1 RPQHRLR
8 LRERGLRDR
17 LPLLGGRRLPEL
29 RSTRRRNDRR
39 RRQGPRRLVRPLRS
53 RSSEP
58 RLIHQLHPAPGERPR
73 GIASQGKRTD
83 MNKLTL
89 SEWIT
94 ADNGTRN
101 EYLEQI
107 IADAENEIAK
117 QNAIIEWAREQISPA
132 TDGPVKHS
140 IRWINTANLSRA
152 FPGGPGVVVHGAEC
166 RDLDKIRMD
175 PAVRA
180 GLETISDPE

>member
-1 RPQHRLR
+1 
-8 LRERGLRDR
+8 
-17 LPLLGGRRLPEL
+17 
-29 RSTRRRNDRR
+29 
-39 RRQGPRRLVRPLRS
+39 
-53 RSSEP
+53 
-58 RLIHQLHPAPGERPR
+58 
-73 GIASQGKRTD
+73 

-117 QNAIIEWAREQISPA
+117 QNRIITWAREQISPA
-132 TDGPVKHS
+132 TDEPVKHS
-140 IRWINTANLSRA
+140 IRWINTDNLSTMLPYA
-152 FPGGPGVVVHGAEC
+152 VAVHGAEC
-166 RDLDKIRMD
+166 RDLGKLRRD

-180 GLETISDPE
+180 GMTSISDPEYWASAKGFATDYNADFYDEAGAEGCHTIAFFPCTGMVEKTTVTTGFDGVL

>member
-1 RPQHRLR
+1 
-8 LRERGLRDR
+8 
-17 LPLLGGRRLPEL
+17 
-29 RSTRRRNDRR
+29 
-39 RRQGPRRLVRPLRS
+39 
-53 RSSEP
+53 
-58 RLIHQLHPAPGERPR
+58 
-73 GIASQGKRTD
+73 

-117 QNAIIEWAREQISPA
+117 QNAIITWAREQISPA
-132 TDGPVKHS
+132 TDEPVKHS
-140 IRWINTANLSRA
+140 IRWVNTDNLA
-152 FPGGPGVVVHGAEC
+152 KMVPYGVAVHGAEC
-166 RDLDKIRMD
+166 RDLDKLRKD

-180 GLETISDPE
+180 GLETISDPESWVTAKGFATDYNADFYDEAGLDGCHTIAFFPCTGMVEKTTVTTGYDDLV

>member
-1 RPQHRLR
+1 
-8 LRERGLRDR
+8 
-17 LPLLGGRRLPEL
+17 
-29 RSTRRRNDRR
+29 
-39 RRQGPRRLVRPLRS
+39 
-53 RSSEP
+53 
-58 RLIHQLHPAPGERPR
+58 
-73 GIASQGKRTD
+73 

-117 QNAIIEWAREQISPA
+117 QNAIIKWAREQISPA
-132 TDGPVKHS
+132 TDEPVKHS
-140 IRWINTANLSRA
+140 IRWVNTDNLSKMVPYSVA
-152 FPGGPGVVVHGAEC
+152 VHGAEC
-166 RDLDKIRMD
+166 RDLDKLRKD

-180 GLETISDPE
+180 GLETISEPESWVTAKGFATDYNADFYDEAGNEGCFTIAFFPCTGMVEKTTVTTGYDDLV

>member
-1 RPQHRLR
+1 
-8 LRERGLRDR
+8 
-17 LPLLGGRRLPEL
+17 
-29 RSTRRRNDRR
+29 
-39 RRQGPRRLVRPLRS
+39 
-53 RSSEP
+53 
-58 RLIHQLHPAPGERPR
+58 
-73 GIASQGKRTD
+73 

-117 QNAIIEWAREQISPA
+117 QNAIITWAREQISPA
-132 TDGPVKHS
+132 TDEPVKHS
-140 IRWINTANLSRA
+140 IRWINTDNLSKMVPYA
-152 FPGGPGVVVHGAEC
+152 VAVHGAEC
-166 RDLDKIRMD
+166 RDLGKLRRD

-180 GLETISDPE
+180 GMTSISDPEYWASAKGFATDYNADFYDEAGAEGCHTIAFFPCTGMVEKTTVTTGFDGVL

>member
-1 RPQHRLR
+1 
-8 LRERGLRDR
+8 
-17 LPLLGGRRLPEL
+17 
-29 RSTRRRNDRR
+29 
-39 RRQGPRRLVRPLRS
+39 
-53 RSSEP
+53 
-58 RLIHQLHPAPGERPR
+58 
-73 GIASQGKRTD
+73 

-117 QNAIIEWAREQISPA
+117 QNAVIKWAREQISPE
-132 TDGPVKHS
+132 PVKHS
-140 IRWINTANLSRA
+140 IRWINTDNLSKMVPYA
-152 FPGGPGVVVHGAEC
+152 VAVHGAEC
-166 RDLDKIRMD
+166 RDLDKLRKD

-180 GLETISDPE
+180 GLETISEPESWATAKGFATDYNADFYDEAGAEGCHTIAFFPCTGMVEKTTVTTGYDDLV

>member
-1 RPQHRLR
+1 
-8 LRERGLRDR
+8 
-17 LPLLGGRRLPEL
+17 
-29 RSTRRRNDRR
+29 
-39 RRQGPRRLVRPLRS
+39 
-53 RSSEP
+53 
-58 RLIHQLHPAPGERPR
+58 
-73 GIASQGKRTD
+73 

-117 QNAIIEWAREQISPA
+117 QNAIITWAREQISPE
-132 TDGPVKHS
+132 PVKHS
-140 IRWINTANLSRA
+140 IRWVNTDNLSKMVPYA
-152 FPGGPGVVVHGAEC
+152 VAVHGAEC
-166 RDLDKIRMD
+166 RDLDKLRKD

-180 GLETISDPE
+180 GLETISDPESWVTAKGFATDYNADFYDEAGLDGCHTIAFFPCTGMVEKTTVTTGYDDLV

>member
-1 RPQHRLR
+1 
-8 LRERGLRDR
+8 
-17 LPLLGGRRLPEL
+17 
-29 RSTRRRNDRR
+29 
-39 RRQGPRRLVRPLRS
+39 
-53 RSSEP
+53 
-58 RLIHQLHPAPGERPR
+58 
-73 GIASQGKRTD
+73 

-117 QNAIIEWAREQISPA
+117 QNAIIKWAREQISPE
-132 TDGPVKHS
+132 PVKHS
-140 IRWINTANLSRA
+140 IRWVNTDNLSKMVPYSVA
-152 FPGGPGVVVHGAEC
+152 VHGAEC
-166 RDLDKIRMD
+166 RDLDKIRKD

-180 GLETISDPE
+180 GMTSISDPEYWASAKGFATDYNADFYDEDGLDGCHTIAFFPCTGMVEKTTVTTGYDDLV